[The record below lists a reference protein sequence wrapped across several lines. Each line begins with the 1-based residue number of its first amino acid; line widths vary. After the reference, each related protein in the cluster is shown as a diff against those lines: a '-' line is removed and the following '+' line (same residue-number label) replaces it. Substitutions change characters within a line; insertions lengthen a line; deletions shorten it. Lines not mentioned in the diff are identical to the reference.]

1 MFVKY
6 LLIELQSSLVVLE
19 DGRIKILFKLVL
31 VLAMHYD
38 PVLRLSDFLLL

>member
-6 LLIELQSSLVVLE
+6 LLIELQGSLVVLE
-19 DGRIKILFKLVL
+19 DGGIKILFKLVL
-31 VLAMHYD
+31 VLSMHYD